1 MADNTS
7 GSDLTSPQH
16 AALSQGLPS
25 DLEPLHT
32 PKPPFPSDVVDESA
46 QQSGHGV
53 ADGGGADGGGA
64 GGGGAGGVGALAST
78 AIGGR
83 LVDPN
88 SHATF
93 PTTGRSLDTAM
104 AAATDAHKRHV
115 AARVASKATSEEK
128 EAMRELER
136 TLEHVLET
144 LRPHKKARKEA
155 ETEAASAPAPAAASS
170 NSSFLPTLHVCFT

>member
-32 PKPPFPSDVVDESA
+32 PKPPFPSDVVD
-46 QQSGHGV
+46 
-53 ADGGGADGGGA
+53 
-64 GGGGAGGVGALAST
+64 
-78 AIGGR
+78 
-83 LVDPN
+83 PN

-93 PTTGRSLDTAM
+93 LTTRRSLDTAM
-104 AAATDAHKRHV
+104 ATATDAHKRHV